1 MKLRAMALSLLLAI
15 GMNALAG
22 ETVVDNPRF
31 PRKALVAP
39 DCMINTMINV
49 VSVGSGTDGMN
60 CLLDENLDNFATLA
74 GLADVGVLSNP
85 IVSVKDLKHTY
96 PAGTKAGFCVVNESG
111 KLLDL
116 DLLGNV
122 KVYFYLDGKLQEG
135 VTVEQ
140 SDKNLLSLSLIQMG
154 ESDAT
159 LSLTAQSTMPFDEIG
174 LFVEGVDVSAL
185 SATKVKYAF
194 VGDERKKTLT
204 INNFEGIE
212 VDAGLFTK
220 DNATDTILTNTC
232 SFATRSSG
240 LLGKEDHVTFSKFG
254 EFPKGTRV
262 GFKFKSEAVLD
273 LDIAKAMKFRLY
285 DGNSLVQETTVNA
298 KLLEIGLLGT
308 TDYDISVQA
317 IKKFNKVELVI
328 EHGLLGGI
336 LDGLLGL
343 LSKLSFYYGYI
354 EEEPEVAH
362 QHDLKLS
369 MDAAINSKETEYQL
383 KPSDGSVTW
392 TVQSHPEKDNS
403 VQVSADG
410 KVTNMAAGV
419 MGDYVFKATAKDGC
433 SGIVTIT
440 KGILSSVSPECNKP
454 IADEMELADNIHGSS
469 GSLISISD
477 LKKSENIIDQDMSTY
492 AEYIGGLS
500 LANNVQIIGVKKKTA
515 EPMWTGGTNGKR
527 VGFVVEM
534 NSGVLGLNALQFYRI
549 RLYNN
554 KTQSYVH
561 DEVVSRW
568 NTISAGLIGNDNQVQ
583 KVRLSVEVPAGI
595 EFDEIT
601 LWKSGLLNLQLNTL
615 RIYGAFMNDA
625 NNDCYTDDPLGC
637 GSTIISR
644 ETTGAS
650 INYEYTGF
658 PGLAKVGT
666 FIKDLQYLI
675 DDDPATNV
683 YLEKGVTAISSLEYA
698 VKLGRTFDKG
708 KQFGIVMDQKTYLA
722 NLDVL
727 DNWTMKTYYEGK
739 ETGDEKKGW
748 HVLGLD
754 AIGYGDK
761 IYLLLNPNHPF
772 DEIRVQF
779 NAGAG
784 LLEGIKAY
792 ALFVR
797 NDVDGDGIPDCEDED
812 SWEVP
817 EDPQQPD
824 PEQPGDINFTLSA
837 EHLCQQSDLIVTI
850 KGTAGT
856 VYKISCTEQGINNEE
871 VTVQANGEGSWTGA
885 MPNAAREATL
895 IVTTQDGAK
904 SATKKFAV
912 HPLQTTWDGSENTDW
927 NNWDNWTNGSPIGCS
942 NVIIPAGCTNYPVL
956 TAASEN
962 LCSHIHFEMGAEVV
976 NTHFLTYERASV
988 DMTLNEADRY
998 YTLSA
1003 PLHGMVTGDMFI
1015 PADGNPPVFT
1025 EANETNAPQNRF
1037 NPRIYQRLWAS
1048 NAKGQIISGSQIE
1061 VAPDETRWTPPF
1073 NALAE
1078 KYEPGKGFSM
1088 KAVRNAA
1095 EGDLTFRF
1103 PKTHTEYE
1111 YVTDQN
1117 QPTGIKENISRD
1129 NVGRFIYEKG
1139 GGTEAF
1145 PFTVTLSNKD
1155 AGTTFLAGNPFM
1167 AHIDVAKFM
1176 AENNFTSVKVY
1187 DGNNANSQ
1195 ILVDGEL
1202 VSNGADYTHIAPM
1215 QSVFVTVANDAQTL
1229 NVTYTADMLASA
1241 PGSLLKSHRMAAE
1254 NHSDLSLS
1262 ATAGKYVANTLVR
1275 LSAAASKAYVPGED
1289 AELLVDNEV
1298 RPAIALFSVAGGKS
1312 LDIQQLD
1319 GADRIPLGFYLQT
1332 PDTVSLT
1339 IRKSGN
1345 GEWDGWY
1352 LSDIQ
1357 LQKNYPLEAA
1367 ETVIPLGVLSTNVGR
1382 FFLVKGDPTA
1392 NESIADGDIRC
1403 YCYREG
1409 TDRIVVR
1416 STNAPMKR
1424 CEIYS
1429 ASGTLVDRANGEST
1443 EYRLRPTSG
1452 VNIIKVYPE
1461 GKEPLVFKVSCY

>member
-1 MKLRAMALSLLLAI
+1 MKRLKLRAMALSLLLAI

-60 CLLDENLDNFATLA
+60 CLLDENLDNYATLA
-74 GLADVGVLSNP
+74 GLADVGVLSDP
-85 IVSVKDLKHTY
+85 IVSVKDLKYTY
-96 PAGTKAGFCVVNESG
+96 PAGTKAGFCI
-111 KLLDL
+111 
-116 DLLGNV
+116 
-122 KVYFYLDGKLQEG
+122 
-135 VTVEQ
+135 Q
-140 SDKNLLSLSLIQMG
+140 SEAGSKLLSLEVLKNVSIILYKDGKIQETLPIEQASGGVLSLGLIQAANN
-154 ESDAT
+154 DANT
-159 LSLTAQSTMPFDEIG
+159 NLTVTSTQQFDEIG
-174 LFVEGVDVSAL
+174 LLMNGVNVEAL
-185 SATKVKYAF
+185 NATKVKYAF
-194 VGDERKKTLT
+194 VGDSDVTHLIEGKVDGIKSNHEPLFGEDLLINTKLDDYLT
-204 INNFEGIE
+204 IPAILVDLGAEIE
-212 VDAGLFTK
+212 LSWTK
-220 DNATDTILTNTC
+220 
-232 SFATRSSG
+232 
-240 LLGKEDHVTFSKFG
+240 

-262 GFKFKSEAVLD
+262 GFKFDDTNL
-273 LDIAKAMKFRLY
+273 LDIELAGKISIKLTDASGKSTETPINGKVL
-285 DGNSLVQETTVNA
+285 GVSL
-298 KLLEIGLLGT
+298 IGKST
-308 TDYDISVQA
+308 YDISIQA
-317 IKKFNKVELVI
+317 EQEFNKAELLVK
-328 EHGLLGGI
+328 GLGI
-336 LDGLLGL
+336 AV
-343 LSKLSFYYGYI
+343 KARHFYYGYI

-362 QHDLKLS
+362 HHDFNAS
-369 MDAAINSKETEYQL
+369 MNPVICENEVSYQL
-383 KPSDGSVTW
+383 YPNTGGVKWELVSKPAG
-392 TVQSHPEKDNS
+392 DNT
-403 VQVSADG
+403 VQVSENG
-410 KVTNMAAGV
+410 FVSNMTPGVTGEYRFKVTAS
-419 MGDYVFKATAKDGC
+419 DGC
-433 SGIVTIT
+433 TEEVVLT
-440 KGILSSVSPECNKP
+440 KGIQHGGNPGCNQP
-454 IADEMELADNIHGSS
+454 IADEMVLSESIHESS
-469 GSLISISD
+469 GALISITNLESSD
-477 LKKSENIIDQDMSTY
+477 NIIDQDMSTY
-492 AEYIGGLS
+492 ATYTGGLT
-500 LANNVQIIGVKKKTA
+500 LAENLQIVGVKKKDA
-515 EPMWTGGTNGKR
+515 QSKWTSESSGKR
-527 VGFVVEM
+527 IGFVVEM
-534 NSGVLGLNALQFYRI
+534 NNGMLGVNALEFYQI
-549 RLYNN
+549 RLYNDGQ
-554 KTQSYVH
+554 KVH
-561 DEVVSRW
+561 EGVISQW
-568 NTISAGLIGNDNQVQ
+568 NTISAGLIGDNNVQ
-583 KVRLSVEVPAGI
+583 KVRFSIEVPANT

-601 LWKSGLLNLQLNTL
+601 LWKSGVLGLQFSNL
-615 RIYGAFMNDA
+615 RIYGVYMDELFAP
-625 NNDCYTDDPLGC
+625 CDDPLGSS
-637 GSTIISR
+637 STIISR
-644 ETTGAS
+644 TTTGAS
-650 INYEYTGF
+650 INYGHTGF
-658 PGLAKVGT
+658 VGLAQIGT
-666 FIKDLQYLI
+666 FMKDLQNLI
-675 DDDPATNV
+675 DDDVDNT
-683 YLEKGVTAISSLEYA
+683 YTYSDGVKAGVEASYA
-698 VKLGRTFDKG
+698 VNLGRTFTG
-708 KQFGIVMDQKTYLA
+708 KRYQVGLIMEKNTYLA
-722 NLDVL
+722 NLEVI
-727 DNWTMKTYYEGK
+727 NKFSFSTYFKGQLK
-739 ETGDEKKGW
+739 ETKTGW
-748 HVLGLD
+748 NVLGLD

-761 IYLLLNPNHPF
+761 IYLLMNPKNDF
-772 DEIRVQF
+772 DEVRLETGELVEAL
-779 NAGAG
+779 NG
-784 LLEGIKAY
+784 LKIYG
-792 ALFVR
+792 LFVR
-797 NDVDGDGIPDCEDED
+797 NDADGDGIPDGEDEN
-812 SWEVP
+812 SCGP
-817 EDPQQPD
+817 EEPQQP
-824 PEQPGDINFTLSA
+824 EEPGDIKFTLSA
-837 EHLCQQSDLIVTI
+837 EHLCQQSDLTVTI

-856 VYKISCTEQGINNEE
+856 VYKISCTEQGINDVE
-871 VTVQANGEGSWTGA
+871 VTVQANGQGTWRGA
-885 MPNAAREATL
+885 MPNAVREATL
-895 IVTTQDGAK
+895 TVTTQDGAK

-927 NNWDNWTNGSPIGCS
+927 NNWDNWTEGSPIGCS
-942 NVIIPAGCTNYPVL
+942 NVIIPAGCANYPVL

-962 LCSHIHFEMGAEVV
+962 LCSHIHFEMSAEVV

-1025 EANETNAPQNRF
+1025 EANETNALQNRF

-1048 NAKGQIISGSQIE
+1048 NAKGQPITGSQIE

-1088 KAVRNAA
+1088 KAVGNAA

-1117 QPTGIKENISRD
+1117 QPTGIKENISRV
-1129 NVGRFIYEKG
+1129 NVGRFIYENG
-1139 GGTEAF
+1139 DGAGAF

-1215 QSVFVTVANDAQTL
+1215 QSVFVTVANDAQIL

-1262 ATAGKYVANTLVR
+1262 ATAGKHVANTLVR

-1339 IRKSGN
+1339 IRKSGS

-1357 LQKNYPLEAA
+1357 LQKNYPLETA

-1382 FFLVKGDPTA
+1382 FFLVKGNPTA

-1461 GKEPLVFKVSCY
+1461 GKEPQVFKVSCY

>member
-1 MKLRAMALSLLLAI
+1 MKRLKLRAMALSLLLAI
-15 GMNALAG
+15 GMNVLAG

-49 VSVGSGTDGMN
+49 VSVGSGTEGMN
-60 CLLDENLDNFATLA
+60 CLLDENLDNYATLA
-74 GLADVGVLSNP
+74 GLADVGLLSDP

-111 KLLDL
+111 NLLKV

-122 KVYFYLDGKLQEG
+122 KVYFYLDGQLQEG

-140 SDKNLLSLSLIQMG
+140 SNKELLSLSLIQMG
-154 ESDAT
+154 ASDAT
-159 LSLTAQSTMPFDEIG
+159 LSLTAQSTKPFDEIG
-174 LFVEGVDVSAL
+174 LFVEGGDVSAL

-204 INNFEGIE
+204 TNNFTKIE
-212 VDAGLFTK
+212 VDAGKNK
-220 DNATDTILTNTC
+220 DNATDTELNNTC

-285 DGNSLVQETTVNA
+285 NGNSLVQETTVNA

-354 EEEPEVAH
+354 EEEPTVAH
-362 QHDLKLS
+362 HHNLNLS
-369 MDAAINSKETEYQL
+369 MNPVICPEKTEYQL
-383 KPSDGSVTW
+383 QPSDGSVTW
-392 TVQSHPEKDNS
+392 TLQSQPTEDNS

-419 MGDYVFKATAKDGC
+419 MGEYVFKATAKDGC
-433 SGIVTIT
+433 SGTVTLT
-440 KGILSSVSPECNKP
+440 KGIQQSVNPECNKP

-477 LKKSENIIDQDMSTY
+477 LKNSENIIDQDMSTY

-515 EPMWTGGTNGKR
+515 EPMWTGGANGKR

-534 NSGVLGLNALQFYRI
+534 NSGVLGLNALQFYKI

-561 DEVVSRW
+561 DAVVSHW
-568 NTISAGLIGNDNQVQ
+568 NTISAGLIGNNQVQ
-583 KVRLSVEVPAGI
+583 KVRLSVEVPART

-601 LWKSGLLNLQLNTL
+601 LWKSGVLDLQLNTL
-615 RIYGAFMNDA
+615 RIYGAFMNDVGS
-625 NNDCYTDDPLGC
+625 DCYTDDPLGC
-637 GSTIISR
+637 GSTIIST

-650 INYEYTGF
+650 INYDETGF
-658 PGLAKVGT
+658 TGLVGAAT
-666 FIKDLQYLI
+666 FIKDLQRLI
-675 DDDPATNV
+675 DDNRDSYTYSDGIKVGAAV
-683 YLEKGVTAISSLEYA
+683 KYA
-698 VKLGRTFDKG
+698 VKLGRTFGKNQQIGIIMDKE
-708 KQFGIVMDQKTYLA
+708 TYLA
-722 NLDVL
+722 NLDVI
-727 DNWTMKTYYEGK
+727 NSWTMKTYYRGT

-748 HVLGLD
+748 NVLGLD

-761 IYLLLNPNHPF
+761 IYLLLNPTKSF
-772 DEIRVQF
+772 DEVRIQTGTLV
-779 NAGAG
+779 GALNG
-784 LLEGIKAY
+784 LKLYG
-792 ALFVR
+792 LFVR
-797 NDVDGDGIPDCEDED
+797 NDADGDGIPDCEDEN
-812 SWEVP
+812 SCGP
-817 EDPQQPD
+817 EIPEE

-837 EHLCQQSDLIVTI
+837 EHLCQQSDLTVTI
-850 KGTAGT
+850 KGAAGT
-856 VYKISCTEQGINNEE
+856 VYKISCTEQGINDVE
-871 VTVQANGEGSWTGA
+871 VTVQANGEGTWTGA

-895 IVTTQDGAK
+895 TVTTQDGAK
-904 SATKKFAV
+904 SATKKFSV
-912 HPLQTTWDGSENTDW
+912 HPLQTKWNGSENTDW

-942 NVIIPAGCTNYPVL
+942 NVIIPAGCTHYPVL

-962 LCSHIHFEMGAEVV
+962 LCSHIHFEMGTEVV

-1015 PADGNPPVFT
+1015 PADGNPDVFV

-1048 NAKGQIISGSQIE
+1048 NAKGQPITGSQIE

-1088 KAVRNAA
+1088 KAVGNAA
-1095 EGDLTFRF
+1095 EGNLTFRF

-1117 QPTGIKENISRD
+1117 QLTGIKENISRD
-1129 NVGRFIYEKG
+1129 NVGRFIYEK
-1139 GGTEAF
+1139 ENDAEVF

-1167 AHIDVAKFM
+1167 AHIDVAEFM
-1176 AENNFTSVKVY
+1176 AVNNFTSVKVY

-1215 QSVFVTVANDAQTL
+1215 QSVFVTVANNAQTL

-1262 ATAGKYVANTLVR
+1262 ATAGKHVANTLVR
-1275 LSAAASKAYVPGED
+1275 LSPAASKAYVPGED

-1298 RPAIALFSVAGGKS
+1298 RPTIALFSVAGSKS

-1319 GADRIPLGFYLQT
+1319 GADRIPLGFYLQM

-1339 IRKSGN
+1339 IRKS

-1357 LQKNYPLEAA
+1357 LQKNYPLETA

-1382 FFLVKGDPTA
+1382 FFLVKGNPTA

-1461 GKEPLVFKVSCY
+1461 GKEPQVFKVSCY

>member
-1 MKLRAMALSLLLAI
+1 MKRLKLRAMALSLLLAI

-22 ETVVDNPRF
+22 ETVVDDPRF

-60 CLLDENLDNFATLA
+60 YLLDENLDNYATLA
-74 GLADVGVLSNP
+74 GLAEVGVLSNP
-85 IVSVKDLKHTY
+85 VVSVKDLKHTY
-96 PAGTKAGFCVVNESG
+96 PAGTKAGFCI
-111 KLLDL
+111 
-116 DLLGNV
+116 
-122 KVYFYLDGKLQEG
+122 
-135 VTVEQ
+135 Q
-140 SDKNLLSLSLIQMG
+140 SEAGSKLLSLEVLKNVSIILYKDGKIQETLLVEQVSGSVLSLGLIQVANN
-154 ESDAT
+154 DANT
-159 LSLTAQSTMPFDEIG
+159 NLTVTSTQQFDEIG
-174 LFVEGVDVSAL
+174 LLMNGVNVEAL
-185 SATKVKYAF
+185 NATKVKYAF
-194 VGDERKKTLT
+194 VGDSEKKHLANIDGITA
-204 INNFEGIE
+204 EGGKQPGNLIDGRE
-212 VDAGLFTK
+212 DTYTEVKPILGLVDAGAHITLEW
-220 DNATDTILTNTC
+220 
-232 SFATRSSG
+232 S
-240 LLGKEDHVTFSKFG
+240 KEY
-254 EFPKGTRV
+254 PIGTRI
-262 GFKFKSEAVLD
+262 GFKFEDSNLIGLD
-273 LDIAKAMKFRLY
+273 LTNKISIKLTDAS
-285 DGNSLVQETTVNA
+285 GNSTETPINGKVLGVN
-298 KLLEIGLLGT
+298 LIGEST
-308 TDYDISVQA
+308 YDVSIRADRSF
-317 IKKFNKVELVI
+317 KKAELIV
-328 EHGLLGGI
+328 HGLGVKVGERR
-336 LDGLLGL
+336 
-343 LSKLSFYYGYI
+343 FYYGYI
-354 EEEPEVAH
+354 EEEPTVAH
-362 QHDLKLS
+362 HHNLNLS
-369 MDAAINSKETEYQL
+369 MNPVICPEETEYQL
-383 KPSDGSVTW
+383 QPSDGSVTW
-392 TVQSHPEKDNS
+392 TLQSQPAEDNS

-419 MGDYVFKATAKDGC
+419 MGDYVFKATAQDGC
-433 SGIVTIT
+433 SGTVTLT
-440 KGILSSVSPECNKP
+440 KGIQQPVNPECNKP

-477 LKKSENIIDQDMSTY
+477 LKKSGNIIDQDMSTY
-492 AEYIGGLS
+492 AEYRGGLS
-500 LANNVQIIGVKKKTA
+500 LANNMQIIGVKKKTT
-515 EPMWTGGTNGKR
+515 EPMWTGGANGKR

-534 NSGVLGLNALQFYRI
+534 NSGVLGLNALQFYKI

-561 DEVVSRW
+561 DAVVSRW
-568 NTISAGLIGNDNQVQ
+568 NTVSAGLIGNNQVQ
-583 KVRLSVEVPAGI
+583 KVRLSVEVPAGT

-601 LWKSGLLNLQLNTL
+601 LWKSGVLDLQLNTL
-615 RIYGAFMNDA
+615 RIYGVFMNDA
-625 NNDCYTDDPLGC
+625 GSDCYTDDPLGC
-637 GSTIISR
+637 GSTIISAQ
-644 ETTGAS
+644 TTGAS
-650 INYEYTGF
+650 INYDETGF
-658 PGLAKVGT
+658 TGLAGAAA
-666 FIKDLQYLI
+666 FIKDLQNLI
-675 DDDPATNV
+675 DDDRETYTYSDGIKVGATV
-683 YLEKGVTAISSLEYA
+683 KYA
-698 VKLGRTFDKG
+698 VKLGRTFGKNQQIGIIMDKE
-708 KQFGIVMDQKTYLA
+708 TYLA
-722 NLDVL
+722 NLDVI
-727 DNWTMKTYYEGK
+727 NSWTMKTYYRGT

-748 HVLGLD
+748 NVLGLD

-761 IYLLLNPNHPF
+761 IYLLLNPTKSF
-772 DEIRVQF
+772 DEVRIQTGTLVE
-779 NAGAG
+779 ALSG
-784 LLEGIKAY
+784 LKLYG
-792 ALFVR
+792 LFVR
-797 NDVDGDGIPDCEDED
+797 NDADGDGIPDCEDEN
-812 SWEVP
+812 SCGP
-817 EDPQQPD
+817 EDPQQP
-824 PEQPGDINFTLSA
+824 EEPGDIDFTLSA
-837 EHLCQQSDLIVTI
+837 EHLCQQSDLTVTI
-850 KGTAGT
+850 KGTASA

-885 MPNAAREATL
+885 MPNAVREATL
-895 IVTTQDGAK
+895 TVTTQDGAK
-904 SATKKFAV
+904 SATKKFSV
-912 HPLQTTWDGSENTDW
+912 HPLQTAWQGTVDTDW

-942 NVIIPAGCTNYPVL
+942 NVIIPAGCANYPIL
-956 TAASEN
+956 TATSEN
-962 LCSHIHFEMGAEVV
+962 LCSQIHFEMGAEVV

-998 YTLSA
+998 YMLSA

-1015 PADGNPPVFT
+1015 PADGNPDVFV

-1061 VAPDETRWTPPF
+1061 VTPDETRWTPPF

-1117 QPTGIKENISRD
+1117 QPTGIKENISRV
-1129 NVGRFIYEKG
+1129 NVGRFIYEKSDG
-1139 GGTEAF
+1139 AEAF
-1145 PFTVTLSNKD
+1145 PFTVTLSNRE

-1167 AHIDVAKFM
+1167 AHIDVEKFM
-1176 AENNFTSVKVY
+1176 AKNNFTSVKVY

-1202 VSNGADYTHIAPM
+1202 VSSGADYTHIAPM
-1215 QSVFVTVANDAQTL
+1215 QSVFVTVANDAKTL
-1229 NVTYTADMLASA
+1229 NVTYTTDMLASA

-1262 ATAGKYVANTLVR
+1262 ATAGKHVANTLVR

-1339 IRKSGN
+1339 IRKSGS

-1357 LQKNYPLEAA
+1357 LQKNYPLETA

-1382 FFLVKGDPTA
+1382 FFLVKGNPTA

-1461 GKEPLVFKVSCY
+1461 GKEPQVFKVSCY

>member
-1 MKLRAMALSLLLAI
+1 MKRLKLRAMALSLLLAI

-60 CLLDENLDNFATLA
+60 CLLDENLDNYATLA
-74 GLADVGVLSNP
+74 GLADVGVLSDP
-85 IVSVKDLKHTY
+85 IVSVKDLKYTY
-96 PAGTKAGFCVVNESG
+96 PAGTKAGFCI
-111 KLLDL
+111 
-116 DLLGNV
+116 
-122 KVYFYLDGKLQEG
+122 
-135 VTVEQ
+135 Q
-140 SDKNLLSLSLIQMG
+140 SEAGSKLLSLEVLKNVSIILYKDGKIQETLPIEQASGGVLSLGLIQAANN
-154 ESDAT
+154 DANT
-159 LSLTAQSTMPFDEIG
+159 NLTVTSTQQFDEIG
-174 LFVEGVDVSAL
+174 LLMNGVNVEAL
-185 SATKVKYAF
+185 NATKVKYAF
-194 VGDERKKTLT
+194 VGDSDVTHLIEGKVDGIKSNHEPLFGEDLLINTKLDDYLT
-204 INNFEGIE
+204 IPAILVDLGAEIE
-212 VDAGLFTK
+212 LSWTK
-220 DNATDTILTNTC
+220 
-232 SFATRSSG
+232 
-240 LLGKEDHVTFSKFG
+240 

-262 GFKFKSEAVLD
+262 GFKFDDTNL
-273 LDIAKAMKFRLY
+273 LDIELAGKISIKLTDASGKSTETPINGKVL
-285 DGNSLVQETTVNA
+285 GVSL
-298 KLLEIGLLGT
+298 IGKST
-308 TDYDISVQA
+308 YDISIQA
-317 IKKFNKVELVI
+317 EQEFNKAELLVK
-328 EHGLLGGI
+328 GLGI
-336 LDGLLGL
+336 AV
-343 LSKLSFYYGYI
+343 KARHFYYGYI

-362 QHDLKLS
+362 HHDFNAS
-369 MDAAINSKETEYQL
+369 MNPVICENEVSYQL
-383 KPSDGSVTW
+383 YPNTGGVKWELVSKPAG
-392 TVQSHPEKDNS
+392 DNT
-403 VQVSADG
+403 VQVSENG
-410 KVTNMAAGV
+410 FVSNMTPGVTGEYRFKVTAS
-419 MGDYVFKATAKDGC
+419 DGC
-433 SGIVTIT
+433 TEEVVLT
-440 KGILSSVSPECNKP
+440 KGIQHGGNPGCNQP
-454 IADEMELADNIHGSS
+454 IADEMVLSESIHESS
-469 GSLISISD
+469 GALISITDLESSD
-477 LKKSENIIDQDMSTY
+477 NIIDQDMSTY
-492 AEYIGGLS
+492 ATYTGGLT
-500 LANNVQIIGVKKKTA
+500 LAENLQIVGVKKKDA
-515 EPMWTGGTNGKR
+515 QSKWTSESSGKR
-527 VGFVVEM
+527 IGFVVEM
-534 NSGVLGLNALQFYRI
+534 NNGMLGVNALEFYQI
-549 RLYNN
+549 RLYNDGQ
-554 KTQSYVH
+554 KVH
-561 DEVVSRW
+561 EGVISQW
-568 NTISAGLIGNDNQVQ
+568 NTISAGLIGDNNVQ
-583 KVRLSVEVPAGI
+583 KVRFSIEVPANT

-601 LWKSGLLNLQLNTL
+601 LWKSGVLGLQFSNL
-615 RIYGAFMNDA
+615 RIYGVYMDELFAP
-625 NNDCYTDDPLGC
+625 CDDPLGSS
-637 GSTIISR
+637 STIISR
-644 ETTGAS
+644 TTTGAS
-650 INYEYTGF
+650 INYGHTGF
-658 PGLAKVGT
+658 VGLAQIGT
-666 FIKDLQYLI
+666 FMKDLQNLI
-675 DDDPATNV
+675 DDDVDNT
-683 YLEKGVTAISSLEYA
+683 YTYSDGVKAGVEASYA
-698 VKLGRTFDKG
+698 VNLGRTFTG
-708 KQFGIVMDQKTYLA
+708 KRYQVGLIMEKNTYLA
-722 NLDVL
+722 NLEVI
-727 DNWTMKTYYEGK
+727 NKFSFSTYFKGQLK
-739 ETGDEKKGW
+739 ETKTGW
-748 HVLGLD
+748 NVLGLD

-761 IYLLLNPNHPF
+761 IYLLMNPKNDF
-772 DEIRVQF
+772 DEVRLETGELVEAL
-779 NAGAG
+779 NG
-784 LLEGIKAY
+784 LKIYG
-792 ALFVR
+792 LFVR
-797 NDVDGDGIPDCEDED
+797 NDADGDGIPDGEDEN
-812 SWEVP
+812 SCGP
-817 EDPQQPD
+817 EEPQQP
-824 PEQPGDINFTLSA
+824 EEPGDIKFTLSA
-837 EHLCQQSDLIVTI
+837 EHLCQQSDLTVTI

-856 VYKISCTEQGINNEE
+856 VYKISCTEQGINDVE
-871 VTVQANGEGSWTGA
+871 VTVQANGQGTWRGA
-885 MPNAAREATL
+885 MPNEVREATL
-895 IVTTQDGAK
+895 TVTTQDGAK

-927 NNWDNWTNGSPIGCS
+927 NNWDNWTEGSPIGCS
-942 NVIIPAGCTNYPVL
+942 NVIIPAGCANYPVL

-962 LCSHIHFEMGAEVV
+962 LCSHIHFEMSAEVV

-1025 EANETNAPQNRF
+1025 EANETNALQNRF

-1048 NAKGQIISGSQIE
+1048 NAKGQPITGSQIE

-1088 KAVRNAA
+1088 KAVGNAA

-1117 QPTGIKENISRD
+1117 QPTGIKENISRV
-1129 NVGRFIYEKG
+1129 NVGRFIYENG
-1139 GGTEAF
+1139 DGAGAF

-1215 QSVFVTVANDAQTL
+1215 QSVFVTVANDAQIL

-1262 ATAGKYVANTLVR
+1262 ATAGKHVANTLVR

-1339 IRKSGN
+1339 IRKSGS

-1357 LQKNYPLEAA
+1357 LQKNYPLETA

-1382 FFLVKGDPTA
+1382 FFLVKGNPTA

-1461 GKEPLVFKVSCY
+1461 GKEPQVFKVSCY